1 MPAECE
7 EGYLR
12 DMGGQ
17 HLALPTTHNHPT
29 PPMTKLQQHK
39 NAMEHGGYS
48 PYFGWVIAGRQVSE
62 NDYRNITD
70 RADQAAE
77 KGGALWS

>member
-1 MPAECE
+1 
-7 EGYLR
+7 
-12 DMGGQ
+12 
-17 HLALPTTHNHPT
+17 
-29 PPMTKLQQHK
+29 MTKLQQHK